1 MQDKRAKNAHMKA
14 ERATAELHRG
24 GHVMLRLN
32 NGEAALFRSAEF
44 ADIYDIR
51 DLSRLA
57 GSGPLLALT
66 ANRVKSLGRSL
77 RTNWPAATIA
87 LADKQFDHV
96 FEFISG
102 YTNVAQDDEINLVA
116 ERPGSLADHA
126 TQFLR
131 KSKLL
136 PTALLARLPFRD
148 IAIQDRFALEHN
160 ILVLDSRDLE
170 SYRNN
175 SEKMTRIAARA
186 KVPLAVA
193 EDAEIVMFRA
203 EIGNEDHFAVLIG
216 TGAEVEAPIVR
227 LHSQCV
233 TGDVLGSLK
242 CDCGEQL
249 QTAMRMMA
257 DEGGG
262 ILIYLA
268 QEGRDIGL
276 LNKMRAYAL
285 QDKGLDTVD
294 ANHALGFATDERVFL
309 PAARI
314 LDALGITQL
323 RLITNNPDKISQLE
337 RYGIKVKERLPM
349 NITSNPYNEHYIA
362 TKKHRTGHMIPN
374 KKTNKRI

>member
-14 ERATAELHRG
+14 ERAAAELHRG

-32 NGEAALFRSAEF
+32 NGEAALFRGAEF
-44 ADIYDIR
+44 ADVDDIL

-57 GSGPLLALT
+57 GSGPLLVLT
-66 ANRVKSLGRSL
+66 ANRIKSLGRSL
-77 RTNWPAATIA
+77 RPNWPAATIA
-87 LADKQFDHV
+87 LASHQFDHV
-96 FEFISG
+96 FELIFGHAHLAI
-102 YTNVAQDDEINLVA
+102 DDEMNLVA
-116 ERPGSLADHA
+116 ERAGSLADHA
-126 TQFLR
+126 TRLLR
-131 KSKLL
+131 NSKLL
-136 PTALLARLPFRD
+136 PAALLARLPFRD
-148 IAIQDRFALEHN
+148 IAVQDRFALEHN
-160 ILVLDSRDLE
+160 ILILEARDLE
-170 SYRNN
+170 SYQNY
-175 SEKMTRIAARA
+175 SEQMTRIAARA

-193 EDAEIVMFRA
+193 EDAEVVMFRA

-216 TGAEVEAPIVR
+216 TGAEAEAPVVR
-227 LHSQCV
+227 LHSQCI

-249 QTAMRMMA
+249 HTAMRMMA
-257 DEGGG
+257 NEGGG
-262 ILIYLA
+262 ILVYLA

-294 ANHALGFATDERVFL
+294 ANHVLGFATDERVFL
-309 PAARI
+309 PAVRI
-314 LDALGITQL
+314 LNALGVTEV

-349 NITSNPYNEHYIA
+349 DIASNPHNEHYIA

-374 KKTNKRI
+374 KNDQ

>member
-32 NGEAALFRSAEF
+32 NGEAALFRGAEF
-44 ADIYDIR
+44 ADVDDIL

-57 GSGPLLALT
+57 GSGPLLVLT

-77 RTNWPAATIA
+77 RQIGRLQQLPLLNQ
-87 LADKQFDHV
+87 QFERV
-96 FEFISG
+96 FEFIFG
-102 YTNVAQDDEINLVA
+102 HTHLAHDDEINLVA
-116 ERPGSLADHA
+116 ERAGSLADHA
-126 TQFLR
+126 TRLLR
-131 KSKLL
+131 NSKLL
-136 PTALLARLPFRD
+136 PAAILARLPFRD
-148 IAIQDRFALEHN
+148 IAAQDRFALEHN
-160 ILVLDSRDLE
+160 ILILEARDLE
-170 SYRNN
+170 AYQNQD
-175 SEKMTRIAARA
+175 KTMTRIAARA

-193 EDAEIVMFRA
+193 EDAEVVMFRA

-227 LHSQCV
+227 LHSQCI

-249 QTAMRMMA
+249 QTAMRMMTN
-257 DEGGG
+257 EGGG
-262 ILIYLA
+262 ILVYLA

-294 ANHALGFATDERVFL
+294 ANHVLGFATDERVFL

-314 LDALGITQL
+314 LDALGVTQL

-349 NITSNPYNEHYIA
+349 NIASNPHNEHYID
-362 TKKHRTGHMIPN
+362 TKKHRTGHMTPN
-374 KKTNKRI
+374 KKDQ

>member
-24 GHVMLRLN
+24 DVVMLRLN

-44 ADIYDIR
+44 ADIDDIL
-51 DLSRLA
+51 DMSRLA

-66 ANRVKSLGRSL
+66 ANRVKSLGRGL

-87 LADKQFDHV
+87 LANHQFDHV

-102 YTNVAQDDEINLVA
+102 HVHLAADDETNLVA
-116 ERPGSLADHA
+116 ERTGSLADHA
-126 TQFLR
+126 TRFLR
-131 KSKLL
+131 KAKLL

-148 IAIQDRFALEHN
+148 IAVQDRFALEHN
-160 ILVLDSRDLE
+160 ILVLEARDLD
-170 SYRNN
+170 SYQNH

-193 EDAEIVMFRA
+193 EDAEVVMFRA
-203 EIGNEDHFAVLIG
+203 DIGNEDHFAVIIG
-216 TGAEVEAPIVR
+216 TGADVEAPIVR
-227 LHSQCV
+227 LHSQCI

-249 QTAMRMMA
+249 QTAMRMMTN
-257 DEGGG
+257 EGGG
-262 ILIYLA
+262 ILVYLA

-314 LDALGITQL
+314 LDALGVTQV

-337 RYGIKVKERLPM
+337 RYGIEVQERLPM
-349 NITSNPYNEHYIA
+349 AIVSNPHNENYMD
-362 TKKHRTGHMIPN
+362 TKKHRTGHLISN
-374 KKTNKRI
+374 KKD